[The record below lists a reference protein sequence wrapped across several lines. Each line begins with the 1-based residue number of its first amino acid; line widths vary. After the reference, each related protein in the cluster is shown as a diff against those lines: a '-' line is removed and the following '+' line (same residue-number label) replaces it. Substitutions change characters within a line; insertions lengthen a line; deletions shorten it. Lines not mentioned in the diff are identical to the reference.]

1 VVFYHIH
8 SILTDNHSPKQQ
20 SISILMSATTFCIVG
35 LGRAGNFHLTSIKSI
50 KNAKLLSVVDTNL
63 DLIKQYGEAEGC
75 NAYQTIDEALADPK
89 LDAVVI
95 ASPTDSH
102 FEYIIKALNA
112 GKHVFTEKPLGHA
125 LHEVAECFDLAASK
139 GLALYLGFQR
149 RYDKSFMALKESLP
163 QLGNLRLWKASSRD
177 NPRPSI
183 AYLSISGNIFHDMLI
198 HDFDMLT
205 YLLGAAIPEKV
216 FAAGYAHDKE
226 IANLND
232 FDTVLCTVQYP
243 NGLIC
248 SIDTSRISA
257 YGYDQRLE
265 VFGEHGMAK
274 AENQLNNTLQV
285 STAAGTNHSPA
296 NFSFPQR
303 YKEAYTEIINQFII
317 GIENGVLNNVSKQAC
332 MLSHLIADA
341 ALEAALH
348 NKVVDFD
355 AQYGDKIRKG

>member
-1 VVFYHIH
+1 MGKI
-8 SILTDNHSPKQQ
+8 
-20 SISILMSATTFCIVG
+20 TFCIVG
-35 LGRAGNFHLTSIKSI
+35 LGRAGNFHLTSIKSL
-50 KNAKLLSVVDTNL
+50 KNAELLSVVDANAEL
-63 DLIKQYGEAEGC
+63 VKQYGDSEQC
-75 NAYQTIDEALADPK
+75 NAYLTIDEALADPK

-102 FEYIIKALNA
+102 FEYIIKSLTA

-125 LHEVAECFDLAASK
+125 LHEVEECFDLAAAK
-139 GLALYLGFQR
+139 GLALHLGFQR
-149 RYDKSFMALKESLP
+149 RFDKSFVALKEALP

-205 YLLGAAIPEKV
+205 FLLGAAIPEKV

-232 FDTVLCTVQYP
+232 FDTVMCTVQYP
-243 NGLIC
+243 DGLIC

-265 VFGEHGMAK
+265 VFGANGMVR

-285 STAAGTNHSPA
+285 STAAGTNLSPA
-296 NFSFPQR
+296 NHSFPQR
-303 YKEAYTEIINQFII
+303 YKEAYTEIIRQFIA
-317 GIENGVLNNVSKQAC
+317 GIENGVLNNVSKQEC

-341 ALEAALH
+341 ALEAAMQ
-348 NKVVDFD
+348 NKVIDFD
-355 AQYGDKIRKG
+355 AQYGDKIRKA

>member
-1 VVFYHIH
+1 MNTI
-8 SILTDNHSPKQQ
+8 N
-20 SISILMSATTFCIVG
+20 FCIVG
-35 LGRAGNFHLTSIKSI
+35 LGRAGNFHLTSIKLL
-50 KNAKLLSVVDTNL
+50 KNAHLLSVVDTNPTL
-63 DLIKQYGEAEGC
+63 LQQISESEGC
-75 NAYQTIDEALADPK
+75 NTYQSIDEALADPK

-102 FEYIIKALNA
+102 YDYIIKSLAA

-149 RYDKSFMALKESLP
+149 RYDKSFVALKESLP

-183 AYLSISGNIFHDMLI
+183 EYLSISGNIFHDMLI

-205 YLLGAAIPEKV
+205 FLLGAEVPEKV
-216 FAAGYAHDKE
+216 YATGYAHDKE
-226 IANLND
+226 IAALND
-232 FDTVLCTVQYP
+232 FDTVLVTVHYP
-243 NGLIC
+243 NGLMC

-265 VFGEHGMAK
+265 VFGEHGMAR
-274 AENQLNNTLQV
+274 AENQLNNTLQL
-285 STAAGTNHSPA
+285 STANGTNSSVA
-296 NFSFPQR
+296 NHSFPQR
-303 YKEAYTEIINQFII
+303 YKEAYMEELKQFVY
-317 GIENGVLNNVSKQAC
+317 GIENGILNNVTKQEC

-341 ALEAALH
+341 ALEAAVN
-348 NKVVDFD
+348 NKVVDFKNE
-355 AQYGDKIRKG
+355 YGNKLN